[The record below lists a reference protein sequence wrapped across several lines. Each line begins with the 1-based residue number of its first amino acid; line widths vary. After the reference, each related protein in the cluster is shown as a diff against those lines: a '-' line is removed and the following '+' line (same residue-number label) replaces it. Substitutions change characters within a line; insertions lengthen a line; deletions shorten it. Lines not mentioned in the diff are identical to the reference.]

1 MGIGR
6 LAKTLA
12 SLCFPRAIVVR
23 GRTDFPPVI
32 AVTFD
37 DGPHVE
43 NTPQI
48 LDVLERHNVQATFFL
63 QGDLASRSPA
73 LVREIDRR
81 GHDIANH
88 GYAHIDAKL
97 VPTNV
102 YVADVLK
109 AQAQLEHILGRKL
122 PRYFRPPFGNV
133 TAASTLALL
142 REQFR
147 FVFWSYDSRDSF
159 LPEQSMLVQHLAES
173 EIHAGTILLFHDDYS
188 QTSAALP
195 EMLTILRSRGLRMV
209 PLREIIKLP

>member
-23 GRTDFPPVI
+23 GRADFPPLI

-43 NTPQI
+43 NTPRI
-48 LDVLERHNVQATFFL
+48 LDVLESHSVLATFFL

-142 REQFR
+142 REKFR

-159 LPEQSMLVQHLAES
+159 LPDQSMLVQHLTDS
-173 EIHAGTILLFHDDYS
+173 EIHAGAILLFHDDYS